1 MASSDSTAVE
11 APAELRA
18 DAARNRASIVAVARE
33 QVAAGDLTLA
43 MNGIAKLAGVGVGT
57 IYRHFPTRQTLLETA
72 VEDSLAAI
80 AAEARTAAGED
91 DPAVALRRLLLPVLR
106 LLLADPGLAAIL
118 AVPVFE
124 CSRTIEL
131 GAELMSAVGAVL
143 DRARAAGVIRAD
155 VTPDDLRRLMCGMQ
169 FALRAGTDAQ
179 EQLDRYGEFLLAGV
193 RPVMPTSG

>member
-43 MNGIAKLAGVGVGT
+43 MNGIAK
-57 IYRHFPTRQTLLETA
+57 
-72 VEDSLAAI
+72 LAAI